1 MPSRNDAPHGAPGDA
16 AARGGGPYAIELR
29 GVRQAYRDRTVLGPI
44 DLAIEPGEFVTVVGP
59 SGCGKSTLL
68 RLIAG
73 FTRPSAGSVAV
84 SGRPVTG
91 PGPDRGVVFQQPR
104 LFPWLSVAANV
115 GFGLRGLPR
124 AARRAR
130 VAELLELTGLSD
142 AARLRPYE
150 LSGGMRQRAAIARAL
165 ATRPRVLLMDEPF
178 AALDAFTRERMQDE
192 LRRLWRSSGTTVV
205 FITHDVDEAVYLGT
219 RAIALS
225 GGPGRVIHDERSD
238 LPSLPHPRGDAR
250 FGAAR
255 ERLAAVIR
263 SAAAPGRG
271 PASAEERAA
280 HLVGDPG
287 LG

>member
-73 FTRPSAGSVAV
+73 FPRPSAGSVAV

-192 LRRLWRSSGTTVV
+192 LRRLWRSTGTTVV

-225 GGPGRVIHDERSD
+225 GGA
-238 LPSLPHPRGDAR
+238 RGGGAPQRGGPPAPPPPPAPAR
-250 FGAAR
+250 CRALRRGAGAAR
-255 ERLAAVIR
+255 RRDPL
-263 SAAAPGRG
+263 GRG
-271 PASAEERAA
+271 ARARA
-280 HLVGDPG
+280 RVSRGTGRAPRR
-287 LG
+287 